1 MRSIK
6 RKVEVE
12 ARSSHR
18 KTLVPLSRNI
28 PLFIAFRVLFNAR
41 WYYPVLGVLFIDL
54 GLTMEQYALPV
65 AWYSR
70 RSASACASRC
80 RPALL
85 AGQIGRKRMVVL
97 AAACM
102 VVEMLFF
109 AFARADRRGSF
120 RMLLVNRI
128 LSGAAES
135 RCERGGRIARLRLAQ
150 PRKAGQGP
158 ARGARAMMRWQSA
171 AFFVTML
178 LGALAYDPK
187 TMEWIFGSSIFLSSA
202 TAIRMPLYL
211 TLANAVLALVV
222 ALAMREPSL
231 DCGAS
236 PDRLARQ
243 SARRLACGRWILTT
257 PVVLFLI
264 LAGLCMDSVIR
275 LFMTVGSNYY
285 RLIALPE
292 ASYGVIGSA
301 FGILGFFTPRISQWL
316 VEHRSMVANFAA
328 TAALAFVGLLGAAL
342 LWPIWGVLA
351 VIPIGVAMSM
361 LQFFLSHYINQSVT
375 DSSLR
380 ATVLSFKGLSI
391 NLSYGA
397 IGLLFRG
404 VHTHPGRTCFAGCRL
419 HRGAALAAL
428 LLRDPDGRTGGRRME
443 AAPPKKPALTLAFP
457 AIPIRE
463 SIGKKKRRETEASR
477 RLKV

>member
-1 MRSIK
+1 M
-6 RKVEVE
+6 
-12 ARSSHR
+12 
-18 KTLVPLSRNI
+18 PLSRNI

-54 GLTMEQYALPV
+54 GLTMEQYALLNV
-65 AWYSR
+65 AWAVSIVCLEVP
-70 RSASACASRC
+70 SG
-80 RPALL
+80 AL
-85 AGQIGRKRMVVL
+85 ADQIGRKRMVVL
-97 AAACM
+97 AATCM

-109 AFARADRRGSF
+109 AFAPSGSSWLF
-120 RMLLVNRI
+120 PMLLLNRI
-128 LSGAAES
+128 LSGAAEAAAS
-135 RCERGGRIARLRLAQ
+135 GADESLAYDSLSQEGRAGDWPAVLAR
-150 PRKAGQGP
+150 
-158 ARGARAMMRWQSA
+158 MMRWQSA

-178 LGALAYDPK
+178 LGPLAYDPK
-187 TMEWIFGSSIFLSSA
+187 TMEWIFGSSISLSSA

-231 DCGAS
+231 AVERHPTIGTTIRQTLGA
-236 PDRLARQ
+236 
-243 SARRLACGRWILTT
+243 GRWILTT
-257 PVVLFLI
+257 PAVLFLI

-397 IGLLFRG
+397 IGLLFAGFTRIRG
-404 VHTHPGRTCFAGCRL
+404 EHVSQDAVFTEALRWLPCFFVILMAAL
-419 HRGAALAAL
+419 GAAGWK
-428 LLRDPDGRTGGRRME
+428 LLRRRSQ
-443 AAPPKKPALTLAFP
+443 P
-457 AIPIRE
+457 
-463 SIGKKKRRETEASR
+463 
-477 RLKV
+477 

>member
-1 MRSIK
+1 M
-6 RKVEVE
+6 
-12 ARSSHR
+12 
-18 KTLVPLSRNI
+18 PLSRNI

-54 GLTMEQYALPV
+54 GLTMEQYALLNV
-65 AWYSR
+65 AWAVSIVCLEVP
-70 RSASACASRC
+70 SG
-80 RPALL
+80 AL
-85 AGQIGRKRMVVL
+85 ADQIGRKRMVVL

-102 VVEMLFF
+102 VAEMLFF
-109 AFARADRRGSF
+109 AFAPSGSPWLF
-120 RMLLVNRI
+120 PMLLLNRI
-128 LSGAAES
+128 LSGAAEAAAS
-135 RCERGGRIARLRLAQ
+135 GADESLAYDSLGQEGRAGDWPAVLAR
-150 PRKAGQGP
+150 
-158 ARGARAMMRWQSA
+158 MMRWQSA

-187 TMEWIFGSSIFLSSA
+187 TMDWIFGATGASFTLSSS
-202 TAIRMPLYL
+202 TAIRLPLYL

-222 ALAMREPSL
+222 ALAMREPGL
-231 DCGAS
+231 AMERHPTIGTTIRQTLGA
-236 PDRLARQ
+236 
-243 SARRLACGRWILTT
+243 GKWIVAT
-257 PVVLFLI
+257 PAVLFLM

-316 VEHRSMVANFAA
+316 VEHRSMAANFAS
-328 TAALAFVGLLGAAL
+328 TAALALIGLAGAAV

-380 ATVLSFKGLSI
+380 ATVLSFKGLSL

-397 IGLLFRG
+397 IGLLFAGFTRIRG
-404 VHTHPGRTCFAGCRL
+404 EHVSQDAVFAEALRWLPCFFL
-419 HRGAALAAL
+419 VLMAALCAAGGK
-428 LLRDPDGRTGGRRME
+428 LLRGQ
-443 AAPPKKPALTLAFP
+443 
-457 AIPIRE
+457 
-463 SIGKKKRRETEASR
+463 SR
-477 RLKV
+477 P